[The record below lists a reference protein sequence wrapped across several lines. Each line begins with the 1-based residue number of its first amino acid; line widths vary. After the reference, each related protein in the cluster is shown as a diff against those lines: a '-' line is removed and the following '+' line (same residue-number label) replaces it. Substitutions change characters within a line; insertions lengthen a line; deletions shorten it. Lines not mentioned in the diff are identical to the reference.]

1 MTYARTRDFRSGCWV
16 FFLLAFAAALSCSP
30 DRARAQGDGARTYQ
44 LAPADTHLLTVFGI
58 FDRSNQTTED
68 GIVFRGQTFD
78 LNQVILRYAHP
89 ISIYGSAANVFGLLP
104 IGEVTG
110 AIHGDGLVLQGR
122 TSSGIGDITIGGWF
136 GLIGSP
142 SLAPEEFATY
152 KPGFSFAF
160 LPKITASTGD
170 YSSSRIVNFGANRW
184 AFKLGFPIAYALG
197 ETLLDPELT
206 TLEILPSVAFF
217 TPNNDPFNANKVQQA
232 PLYTVEAHIT
242 RNLNR
247 VFWISVDGFYTH
259 GGATTID
266 GIDNRNPEV
275 SLGLGGTLGVTV
287 SSNFFLKFTYGQIV
301 ARNSNGL
308 EGRAIRLVAATA
320 F

>member
-1 MTYARTRDFRSGCWV
+1 M
-16 FFLLAFAAALSCSP
+16 FFLLACAAVLSCLS

-44 LAPADTHLLTVFGI
+44 LAPADTHLFTAFGI

-78 LNQVILRYAHP
+78 LNQAILRYAHP
-89 ISIYGSAANVFGLLP
+89 ISIDGSAANVFALLP
-104 IGEVTG
+104 IGAVSG
-110 AIHGDGLVLQGR
+110 AIHEDGLVLQGR

-136 GLIGSP
+136 GLIGLP
-142 SLAPEEFATY
+142 SLSPKEYATY
-152 KPGFSFAF
+152 KPGFSLAF
-160 LPKITASTGD
+160 LPKITAPTGD
-170 YSSSRIVNFGANRW
+170 YSSGRIVNLGANRW
-184 AFKLGFPIAYALG
+184 AFKLGFPIAYAFG
-197 ETLLDPELT
+197 ETPLDPELT
-206 TLEILPSVAFF
+206 TFEILPSVAFF
-217 TPNNDPFNANKVQQA
+217 TANYDPFDANKVQQA

-247 VFWISVDGFYTH
+247 VFWISGDGFYTY
-259 GGATTID
+259 GGATTVD

-287 SSNFFLKFTYGQIV
+287 SGNFFLKFTYGQIV

-308 EGRAIRLVAATA
+308 DGRAIRLVAATA